1 MTAKAVRSG
10 VVVRVAPAAVTQV
23 RVAPAAVTQVRVAAL
38 PAALPCDPVEAL
50 RRRLSG
56 KTAREHVVLDFLSDD
71 LKEAREALSVLQ
83 GYLGRIDDVLGA
95 PDVSQEKLLA
105 LALGG
110 GPIGQIE
117 YLAEVLANVRRRV
130 AQVAARM

>member
-1 MTAKAVRSG
+1 MTAKAARVG
-10 VVVRVAPAAVTQV
+10 VVERAAPAAI
-23 RVAPAAVTQVRVAAL
+23 APARAAAG
-38 PAALPCDPVEAL
+38 PAALADDPVDAL

-56 KTAREHVVLDFLSDD
+56 QTAREHVVLDFLSDD
-71 LKEAREALSVLQ
+71 LKEAREALAVLQ
-83 GYLGRIDDVLGA
+83 GYLGRIDDVLAA
-95 PDVSQEKLLA
+95 PDVSQEKLLS

-117 YLAEVLANVRRRV
+117 YLAEVLSSVRRRV

>member
-1 MTAKAVRSG
+1 MTAKAAVA
-10 VVVRVAPAAVTQV
+10 RVGLLARAAPA
-23 RVAPAAVTQVRVAAL
+23 PARVAAG
-38 PAALPCDPVEAL
+38 PAAPPGDPVEAL

-71 LKEAREALSVLQ
+71 LKEAREALAGLQ
-83 GYLGRIDDVLGA
+83 GYLASIEGVLA
-95 PDVSQEKLLA
+95 DADVSQQKLLA

-110 GPIGQIE
+110 GPIDRIE

>member
-1 MTAKAVRSG
+1 MTARPARAG
-10 VVVRVAPAAVTQV
+10 VVVRAAQTVM
-23 RVAPAAVTQVRVAAL
+23 PVRVAAG
-38 PAALPCDPVEAL
+38 PAPQAGDPVEAL

-56 KTAREHVVLDFLSDD
+56 KTAREHVVLDFLADD
-71 LKEAREALSVLQ
+71 LKEAREALAVLQ

-110 GPIGQIE
+110 GPIGQID

>member
-1 MTAKAVRSG
+1 MTARPARAG
-10 VVVRVAPAAVTQV
+10 VVVRAAQ
-23 RVAPAAVTQVRVAAL
+23 AVMPVRVAAG
-38 PAALPCDPVEAL
+38 PAAPAGDPVEAL

-56 KTAREHVVLDFLSDD
+56 KTAREHVVLDFLADD
-71 LKEAREALSVLQ
+71 LKEAREALAVLQ

-110 GPIGQIE
+110 GPIGQID